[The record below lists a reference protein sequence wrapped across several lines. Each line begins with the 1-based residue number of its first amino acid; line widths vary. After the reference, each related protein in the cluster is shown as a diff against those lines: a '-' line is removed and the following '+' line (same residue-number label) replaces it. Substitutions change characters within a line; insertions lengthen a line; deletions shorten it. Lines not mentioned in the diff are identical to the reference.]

1 MLAFAYVLITVI
13 VALTVPLAVTLRDRS
28 RIESEFRALSSA
40 QTIALSL
47 TRVDIEGDGNEPE
60 SQVQVRLGNKADKFA
75 SRIPEGRVVILAAD
89 GTVVADSDG
98 EDMGQDWLNGQRP
111 EVESALN
118 VEEPRSDVERR
129 SSTDE
134 GNDLLVAAAPI
145 VDNAGLAGAV
155 RVSQN
160 ISQVTAAVNR
170 VTIGIVI
177 VGLTGLVAG
186 LVIAFALAGS
196 LARPLTRLAATAR
209 RLGSGDLSGS
219 CRGRRGRS
227 RDR

>member
-1 MLAFAYVLITVI
+1 MLAFAYVVITVI

-60 SQVQVRLGNKADKFA
+60 SQVQVRLGNEADKFA
-75 SRIPEGRVVILAAD
+75 AQIADGRVVILTAD

-98 EDMGQDWLNGQRP
+98 EDMDQDWLNGQRP

-118 VEEPRSDVERR
+118 AQEPRSNVERR

-134 GNDLLVAAAPI
+134 GSDILVAAAPI

-155 RVSQN
+155 RVSQ
-160 ISQVTAAVNR
+160 
-170 VTIGIVI
+170 
-177 VGLTGLVAG
+177 
-186 LVIAFALAGS
+186 
-196 LARPLTRLAATAR
+196 
-209 RLGSGDLSGS
+209 D
-219 CRGRRGRS
+219 
-227 RDR
+227 